1 MPAKTRYSAQERAQ
15 GLRSYD
21 EIGRSIAS
29 LVVDH
34 GKPTDQAWALIRDI
48 GLYERWELDF
58 WLQSYRRE
66 RRSEMQAKEARERR
80 KQKMAEKLERA
91 KPRKLLKALRKST
104 HGRNS

>member
-1 MPAKTRYSAQERAQ
+1 MPAKTRYNAQERAR

-21 EIGRSIAS
+21 EIGRSLAS
-29 LVVDH
+29 LVLDH
-34 GKPTDQAWALIRDI
+34 GKPEDQAWALVRDL

-66 RRSEMQAKEARERR
+66 RRSEMQAKKAREQR
-80 KQKMAEKLERA
+80 KQKMAEALERA

-104 HGRNS
+104 NGGNS

>member
-21 EIGRSIAS
+21 EIGRSLAS

-34 GKPTDQAWALIRDI
+34 GKTTDQAWALVRDV

-66 RRSEMQAKEARERR
+66 RRSEMQAKKAREQR
-80 KQKMAEKLERA
+80 KQKRIEELERA

-104 HGRNS
+104 NGRNS